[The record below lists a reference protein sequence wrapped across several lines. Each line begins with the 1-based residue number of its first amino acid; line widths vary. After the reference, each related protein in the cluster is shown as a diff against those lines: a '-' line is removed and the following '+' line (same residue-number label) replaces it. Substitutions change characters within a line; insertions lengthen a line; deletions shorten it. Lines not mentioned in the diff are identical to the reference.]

1 MALAS
6 RPKNFGLGLESH
18 GLGPGLKSRGLGL
31 GVSGLDLGI
40 LTLTPSLAM
49 SLRS

>member
-18 GLGPGLKSRGLGL
+18 GFGPGIGSRGLGL

-40 LTLTPSLAM
+40 LTVTPSLAM